1 MVLEQSKSLVLG
13 NLLQRL
19 NENLRKEAQ
28 LFYKSQ
34 NIDFEPKWFPVVYVL
49 SQKKAISVVE
59 LSQEI
64 GYSHPTT
71 ISLLKELEKKELI
84 GSTKDAKD
92 ERKRLITLTDKANEM
107 IDQLQ
112 PLWQIMTEAL
122 IELTDTENNLFK
134 AIHEVTQNLK
144 TKNLFDR
151 MTTIKEMKS
160 ESAQKSTGNTVKVE
174 KIDDSKLI
182 EIAFAIRRQV
192 FVEEQNV
199 SQERESMDD
208 EEAVHYL
215 ATVNGLPAG
224 AALAGRPAFFF
235 DSALASTTS
244 SSSSAVLRAGDLAAG
259 FTGILAVTEGFLGAS
274 GAAGPALALV
284 AVFVLDWTGVLDF
297 FAGMRTSKKMAETGP
312 AELTK
317 IAKRSPRAATPVV
330 FVVHYAH
337 LSPERAGLQA
347 VWANIWCAVLAGFRQ
362 DRGGSLRWPGGF
374 PCRPCLGAGLCRR
387 CCCRACG
394 AKP

>member
-1 MVLEQSKSLVLG
+1 MVLVKSKSLVLG

-28 LFYKSQ
+28 QFYKSQ

-49 SQKKAISVVE
+49 SQKQAISVVE

-107 IDQLQ
+107 IIQLQ
-112 PLWQIMTEAL
+112 PLWSIMTEAL
-122 IELTDTENNLFK
+122 IELTDTENNLYK
-134 AIHEVTQNLK
+134 AINEVNQNLK

-151 MTTIKEMKS
+151 MTVIKETKDNSTKTATENTIKVDQVTE
-160 ESAQKSTGNTVKVE
+160 E
-174 KIDDSKLI
+174 KLV

-208 EEAVHYL
+208 NEAVHYL

-224 AALAGRPAFFF
+224 AARYRKMEKGAKIERI
-235 DSALASTTS
+235 
-244 SSSSAVLRAGDLAAG
+244 AVLNSYRGKRIGEAILLKILDDLKEEKK
-259 FTGILAVTEGFLGAS
+259 IFLYAQVNAS
-274 GAAGPALALV
+274 P
-284 AVFVLDWTGVLDF
+284 FYI
-297 FAGMRTSKKMAETGP
+297 K
-312 AELTK
+312 
-317 IAKRSPRAATPVV
+317 
-330 FVVHYAH
+330 
-337 LSPERAGLQA
+337 
-347 VWANIWCAVLAGFRQ
+347 NGFRQ
-362 DRGGSLRWPGGF
+362 TDNYFLD
-374 PCRPCLGAGLCRR
+374 AGIEHVEMDFI
-387 CCCRACG
+387 
-394 AKP
+394 K